1 MPGYNNLSAI
11 ECENEVLRSR
21 LASLKAAA
29 GAFAELVGRYI
40 EPHKGDTYCS
50 RNEVLLAREHL
61 KTLLK

>member
-1 MPGYNNLSAI
+1 MPGYNNLSVI

-21 LASLKAAA
+21 LSAIRAAA
-29 GAFAELVGRYI
+29 GAFADLVGRYV

-50 RNEVLLAREHL
+50 RNEVLLARENL

>member
-1 MPGYNNLSAI
+1 MPGYNNPSLV
-11 ECENEVLRSR
+11 ELENDCLRRR
-21 LASLKAAA
+21 LAEIKAAA
-29 GAFAELVGRYI
+29 RGFSDLVGRYV